1 MIVSMAKVL
10 CCWSARNG
18 PLESKQKP
26 WAKVSTES
34 VEHKIFFCVLCIHV
48 PISLVKHYTF
58 ITLEVINQF
67 GVGQFSLYMHVYVHM

>member
-34 VEHKIFFCVLCIHV
+34 VEHKIVFCV
-48 PISLVKHYTF
+48 YAYMF
-58 ITLEVINQF
+58 QF
-67 GVGQFSLYMHVYVHM
+67 P